1 MPRREASLWNFS
13 PQSWCARRNLEKGGS
28 RNKIRCVICGNYE
41 QVKEGENT
49 FSSGADAS
57 ALRLLIVAASR
68 FQWEAGT
75 IDIKTAFLNAGMR
88 PEDQPSLILV
98 KPRALLLEKKCMK
111 PGTYYMPKRAVYGL
125 RRSPK
130 LWGDCRDEELEGMKL
145 EVEEEEGQVTRL
157 RLCPL
162 SSESNWW
169 RIEADEGEA
178 KSVNMAP
185 LPLKTSWSQEIE
197 RW

>member
-1 MPRREASLWNFS
+1 
-13 PQSWCARRNLEKGGS
+13 
-28 RNKIRCVICGNYE
+28 
-41 QVKEGENT
+41 
-49 FSSGADAS
+49 
-57 ALRLLIVAASR
+57 
-68 FQWEAGT
+68 
-75 IDIKTAFLNAGMR
+75 
-88 PEDQPSLILV
+88 
-98 KPRALLLEKKCMK
+98 
-111 PGTYYMPKRAVYGL
+111 MPKRAVYGL